1 MKQTAIFN
9 FSGPMAELE
18 FSPDNSVANLPITA
32 MCIVADKNKAP
43 RGFVPIIKCQ
53 DDQSDADLWRDGF
66 FTINR
71 QVRYICVSTEIP
83 ESTIR
88 TPVQVVT
95 NLIIVRENDP
105 IPHGYV
111 AIDYTADSREK
122 SLRKKFICIRTE
134 PRDRVVDAIGE
145 VVVLGKTKKV
155 PRNYTSAGEVDSLLI
170 CYKVI
175 PIPQTY
181 GIQMSNSATDLPST
195 TTSSTPNPSKPIG
208 LYPGLSPNS
217 TSQPDLSNTSA
228 FTMRNSGMP
237 RVKAID
243 GIDFKVNP
251 SFVANSTNSSEN
263 LPDLS
268 QLQPKNDYDY
278 SFLTEN
284 AVLSA

>member
-1 MKQTAIFN
+1 
-9 FSGPMAELE
+9 MAELE
-18 FSPDNSVANLPITA
+18 FSADNATPAVPMTA

-43 RGFVPIIKCQ
+43 RGFVPIVKCQ
-53 DDQSDADLWRDGF
+53 DDQAEADLWRDGF

-71 QVRYICVSTEIP
+71 QVRYICTSTEIP
-83 ESTIR
+83 DSNIK
-88 TPVQVVT
+88 TPVQVIT
-95 NLIIVRENDP
+95 NLIIVRETDP

-122 SLRKKFICIRTE
+122 SLRKKYVCIRTE

-145 VVVLGKTKKV
+145 IIILGKTKKV
-155 PRNYTSAGEVDSLLI
+155 PRDYTSAGDIDSLLI

-181 GIQMSNSATDLPST
+181 GIQTSNSTSNLETQQST
-195 TTSSTPNPSKPIG
+195 GG
-208 LYPGLSPNS
+208 LYPGLPNLSNS
-217 TSQPDLSNTSA
+217 TPANLDVSGVSGSSA
-228 FTMRNSGMP
+228 FTMKNVGIP

-251 SFVANSTNSSEN
+251 MFVKSDSNSGSSQ

-268 QLQPKNDYDY
+268 QFNHLEQNRLDDKYNY
-278 SFLTEN
+278 SFATEH
-284 AVLSA
+284 AVLS